1 MEGALA
7 LAGIVFLSLLC
18 PFGFYPLQLAAQG
31 VPAGSGSSTA
41 AEIIDRIVK
50 ATGVALPA
58 DTVDT
63 IKAGDPATVVT
74 GIATTFTPSMEV
86 LRKAVAAGDNLI
98 VTHEPTFYNHRDD
111 PALFV
116 DDTVYKEKLAYIQE
130 HHLVIW
136 RFHDTW
142 HLRRP
147 DGIAEGFVARA
158 GWKQYENPGPAG
170 EQGFFFTLPQTT
182 VQGLARDLQRRFHAR
197 AIRIVGDPS
206 MKITKV
212 AYRPGASGEAK
223 QVKALEREDVE
234 VLVAGEAS
242 EWETVEYARDAQ
254 LQGRRKA
261 LILLGHLTSEET
273 GMESCA
279 AWLKP
284 IFPGLKVDHIPAGEP
299 YWTPQTVAGK
309 RRN

>member
-1 MEGALA
+1 MHS
-7 LAGIVFLSLLC
+7 LSRSIFAFA
-18 PFGFYPLQLAAQG
+18 PFMILSGVLAAQDAPVG
-31 VPAGSGSSTA
+31 LGSLTA
-41 AEIIDRIVK
+41 SEVIDRILK
-50 ATGVALPA
+50 ATGAVLPA

-63 IKAGDPATVVT
+63 IKAGDPGTVVT

-111 PALFV
+111 PSLFV
-116 DDTVYKEKLAYIQE
+116 DNPVYKEKLAYIHE
-130 HHLVIW
+130 HHLVVW

-142 HLRRP
+142 HLRQP

-158 GWKQYENPGPAG
+158 GWKQYENSGPAA

-182 VQGLARDLQRRFHAR
+182 VQGLARDLQRKFHAR
-197 AIRIVGDPS
+197 AVRIVGDPA
-206 MKITKV
+206 MEITKV

-261 LILLGHLTSEET
+261 LILLGHLTSEEA
-273 GMESCA
+273 GMDNCA

-284 IFPGLKVDHIPAGEP
+284 IFPGLKVDYIPAGEP
-299 YWTPQTVAGK
+299 YWTPQAVAGK
-309 RRN
+309 REN

>member
-1 MEGALA
+1 
-7 LAGIVFLSLLC
+7 
-18 PFGFYPLQLAAQG
+18 
-31 VPAGSGSSTA
+31 
-41 AEIIDRIVK
+41 
-50 ATGVALPA
+50 LPA
-58 DTVDT
+58 NTVDT

-86 LRKAVAAGDNLI
+86 LRRAVAAGDNLI
-98 VTHEPTFYNHRDD
+98 VTHEPTFYNHLDD

-116 DDTVYKEKLAYIQE
+116 DDSVYKEKLAYIRE

-142 HLRRP
+142 HLREP
-147 DGIAEGFVARA
+147 DGIVEGFVAQA
-158 GWKQYENPGPAG
+158 GWKKYRNPG
-170 EQGFFFTLPQTT
+170 EQMFFTLPQTT
-182 VQGLARDLQRRFHAR
+182 VLRLARDLQRRFHAR
-197 AIRIVGDPS
+197 SIRIVGDPG

-223 QVKALEREDVE
+223 QVKALERDDVE

-273 GMESCA
+273 GMDFCA
-279 AWLKP
+279 TWLGP
-284 IFPGLKVDHIPAGEP
+284 LFPGMKVQFIPAGEP
-299 YWTPQTVAGK
+299 YWTPTEPQKG
-309 RRN
+309 RD

>member
-1 MEGALA
+1 MLRIRIQFSVRNVAATAALCLVTVA
-7 LAGIVFLSLLC
+7 SLSA
-18 PFGFYPLQLAAQG
+18 QKAAN
-31 VPAGSGSSTA
+31 SLTA
-41 AEIIDRIVK
+41 AEVIDRIVK
-50 ATGVALPA
+50 ATGATLPA

-63 IKAGDPATVVT
+63 IKAGDPETVVT

-111 PALFV
+111 PVLFV
-116 DDTVYKEKLAYIQE
+116 DDPVYKEKLAYIHE

-142 HLRRP
+142 HLRQP

-158 GWKQYENPGPAG
+158 GWKQYENPGPAA

-182 VQGLARDLQRRFHAR
+182 VQGLASDLQRKFHAR
-197 AIRIVGDPS
+197 AVRIVGDPA
-206 MKITKV
+206 MKFTKV

-242 EWETVEYARDAQ
+242 EWETVEYVRDAR

-261 LILLGHLTSEET
+261 LILLGHLTSEEA
-273 GMESCA
+273 GMDNCA
-279 AWLKP
+279 TWLKTVL
-284 IFPGLKVDHIPAGEP
+284 PGIPVQYIPATEP
-299 YWTPQTVAGK
+299 YWTPEKAGT
-309 RRN
+309 RD